1 MPRAGRPAREERSV
15 TARVAVVAA
24 RFNAQVTD
32 KLLAGAVRALQDAGA
47 VHETF
52 RVPGSFELPAT
63 ARRLARTKRYDAVV
77 PLGCLIRG
85 ETPHFD
91 VIAHAVA
98 HGLMRVSLEEDV
110 PVVFGVLT
118 CDTLAQA
125 LDRAG
130 GAEGNKGAEAA
141 EAALE
146 LLALA
151 RAQKEAA
158 RSGKALPRGRP
169 SRQKASASRARR
181 T

>member
-1 MPRAGRPAREERSV
+1 MPRAGRPERAQRRV
-15 TARVAVVAA
+15 TARVAIVAA

-32 KLLAGAVRALQDAGA
+32 KLLAGAVRVLQDAGA

-52 RVPGSFELPAT
+52 RVPGSFELPAA

-77 PLGCLIRG
+77 PLGCLLRG

-91 VIAHAVA
+91 VIAQATA
-98 HGLMRVSLEEDV
+98 LGLMRVSLEEEV

-141 EAALE
+141 ESALE
-146 LLALA
+146 LTALV
-151 RAQKEAA
+151 RAQKEA
-158 RSGKALPRGRP
+158 GRP

-181 T
+181 S